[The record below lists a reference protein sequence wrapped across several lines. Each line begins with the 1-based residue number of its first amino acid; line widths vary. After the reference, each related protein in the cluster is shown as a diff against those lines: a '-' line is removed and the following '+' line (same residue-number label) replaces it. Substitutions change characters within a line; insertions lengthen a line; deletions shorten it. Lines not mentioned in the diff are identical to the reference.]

1 MPNDGLNTVS
11 TPTVSEN
18 TTNSFFQNHWL
29 EGSLIL
35 GFWLTVSLLLLGQEV
50 LEPHRGDQ
58 GLREGQALFSV
69 LKILIWALVT
79 PVVFWIVPY
88 ISPEKIGWLRTLLV
102 TIVLGVV
109 VAVITDLIDHFL
121 WNTLVNDGRPRPMS
135 ILFILDRFHF
145 LNEFFIY
152 VAVLAAGFAR
162 SFFVRV
168 QEQREEAIQ
177 LRMDTARLQTN
188 LAEARLSALRMQIN
202 PHFLFNTLH
211 VISDHFEENPRA
223 ARRMIARLSEI
234 MRYTFEGT
242 ETREVPLHQEMHF
255 LEGYLD
261 IQRFRFEDRLEVN
274 AEIDPDVSNAL
285 VPTLI
290 LQPLVENAIKHGIS
304 QIEEKGV
311 ISIIAKKKDDFLLL
325 RVVDNGPGKTLVK
338 GKNNANG
345 GIGLKNTRE
354 RLNMLYGDNQQ
365 FTIETPDA
373 GGFTVEICLPFHTD
387 TDVFL
392 SAVSP

>member
-11 TPTVSEN
+11 TPTVSDN